1 MARPKI
7 EDFCAKMA
15 EILETDDVSPDTEFR
30 SLPGWC
36 SLQAFGVLVFL
47 ENDCGLRLDIQSFS
61 RLRTVGEIYALL
73 EG

>member
-15 EILETDDVSPDTEFR
+15 EILETDAVSPDTDFR